1 MTMIELTNLTK
12 IYDTGELKV
21 TGLDDISFK
30 CDEGEMVSIMG
41 HSGSGKSTMMNI
53 IGCLDRPTS
62 GTYHLDGVDVAS
74 LNDDQLAKIR
84 NAKLGFVFQ
93 SYNLLPKISA
103 QQNVALPLIYSG
115 ENHRQQRS
123 MAALEAVGIAVRA
136 KHLPSEMS
144 GGEKQRVAIARAL
157 INNPKVILA
166 DEPTGNLD
174 TATSHSIMSL
184 FTELHKKGITI
195 VIVTHEEDIASY
207 TQRTIYVRDGKIIE
221 EKKR

>member
-12 IYDTGELKV
+12 IYDTGEQKV
-21 TGLDDISFK
+21 TGLDNISFK

-62 GTYHLDGVDVAS
+62 GTYQLDGVDVAS

-84 NAKLGFVFQ
+84 NKKLGFVFQ

-103 QQNVALPLIYSG
+103 AHNVALPLVYSG
-115 ENHRQQRS
+115 QNHRQQPS

-174 TATSHSIMSL
+174 TTTSHSIMAL
-184 FTELHKKGITI
+184 FTELNKKGITV